1 MGHLDLTYAA
11 LAFDAAPDWDAAKRL
26 IEEPGSALEE
36 SGLFEPEEISSGQAQ
51 ATLRED
57 LASFRESVE
66 IIFGYGEAAKLTT
79 LSFAGHLLFITGD
92 EGDAH
97 TELYFQ
103 MKRLRDTGVLD
114 TAGFRFNQ
122 RRT

>member
-1 MGHLDLTYAA
+1 MGHLDLTYAG
-11 LAFDAAPDWDAAKRL
+11 LAFDATPDWDAAERL
-26 IEEPGSALEE
+26 IEEPGDALEK

-57 LASFRESVE
+57 LASFR
-66 IIFGYGEAAKLTT
+66 GEVDEVLDEGEGAWLTT
-79 LSFAGHLLFITGD
+79 LRHAKPLLFITGD

-97 TELYFQ
+97 TELYFE

-114 TAGFRFNQ
+114 AAGFSF
-122 RRT
+122 